1 MTEEDIQNELLK
13 KYCRAIVHMRQEIAY
28 ARFGLIFGAGIGTP
42 FHFPDWEALIKGIA
56 EHPDIAA
63 TELLKEKRD
72 HTSMSQI
79 LFQYYRAK
87 QIKIRSDKLDLP
99 YNELE
104 VDIKAGWIK
113 IVKDVLYKNVTKND
127 EELKN
132 NDTYILSYINIMKN
146 RVTVNFN
153 FDNTIERLL
162 FVTRTKKNTRG
173 YKTIYTDN
181 VPQIPDTSIIYH
193 PNGFLPIK
201 SSEKTSRDLIFLE
214 DSFQD
219 QLIGGILG
227 HYAFLVNHLA
237 QQTCLFIGHSL
248 GDATVKHLL
257 RHNSIHNPG
266 QYHYFISYSETGLN
280 GEGSERDPIFD
291 VNFNVYN
298 LITMFLNNE
307 EILALG
313 NLLSMEDEEF
323 KWRVECIGG
332 YNTYKYFVTGS
343 VAIGKSTIVSNFKN
357 LTTHEEWLDPLIDGM
372 EKDPSFVEPEGVEK
386 IDKFIAEQVALKN
399 AILDQRSSG
408 IYIVDRCPLD
418 AFGFTK
424 NNLWKEKAELL
435 RSKINPGLANRKLCP
450 GHIIFMVGDPGVI
463 AVRALA
469 ANKKTDEEKLKIQQE
484 KLKYVYIKFEKGVS
498 VIDIRD
504 KNVSQVVKEVAKVI
518 HKNDYIEA
526 PMDEKLSQ
534 YEKGIFDD

>member
-1 MTEEDIQNELLK
+1 
-13 KYCRAIVHMRQEIAY
+13 
-28 ARFGLIFGAGIGTP
+28 
-42 FHFPDWEALIKGIA
+42 
-56 EHPDIAA
+56 
-63 TELLKEKRD
+63 
-72 HTSMSQI
+72 
-79 LFQYYRAK
+79 
-87 QIKIRSDKLDLP
+87 
-99 YNELE
+99 
-104 VDIKAGWIK
+104 
-113 IVKDVLYKNVTKND
+113 
-127 EELKN
+127 
-132 NDTYILSYINIMKN
+132 MKN

-162 FVTRTKKNTRG
+162 LVTRTRKNTRG

-193 PNGFLPIK
+193 PNGFLPNY
-201 SSEKTSRDLIFLE
+201 SSEKPSRDLIFLE

-257 RHNSIHNPG
+257 RHNSVHQPG
-266 QYHYFISYSETGLN
+266 QYHYFISYSETGIN

-298 LITMFLNNE
+298 LFTLFLNDN

-313 NLLSMEDEEF
+313 DLLNMEEEEF

-343 VAIGKSTIVSNFKN
+343 VAVGKSTTVSHFKN
-357 LTTHEEWLDPLIDGM
+357 LTTHEEWLDPLVEGM
-372 EKDPSFVEPEGVEK
+372 EKDPSLLTPEEREF
-386 IDKFIAEQVALKN
+386 IDNFIAEQVALKN
-399 AILDQRSSG
+399 SILDQRTSG

-418 AFGFTK
+418 AFAFTK

-450 GHIIFMVGDPGVI
+450 GHIIFLTGDPNVI
-463 AVRALA
+463 AIRALA
-469 ANKKTDEEKLKIQQE
+469 AHKRTDDKKLKAQQE
-484 KLKYVYIKFEKGVS
+484 KLKYVYTKFEKGVS
-498 VIDIRD
+498 IIDIRD
-504 KNVSQVVKEVAKVI
+504 KNISQVVKEVAKVI
-518 HKNDYIEA
+518 HENEYTEA
-526 PMDEKLSQ
+526 PMDEKLRQ
-534 YEKGIFDD
+534 FEECRFNE